1 MCDWLFYVCCSV
13 KSDDRERWKMMMERD
28 EMSQEKMQIY
38 DRVDNDKHNMVSH
51 EIAWNLHVQ
60 IELIEEANIAINI

>member
-1 MCDWLFYVCCSV
+1 
-13 KSDDRERWKMMMERD
+13 MMMERD